1 MSSRQQRIQARRN
14 GAKAAGSKSPAGI
27 QKSAT
32 NSLKHG
38 LTSKAIVLSNE
49 SQAIFEDLHA
59 AYVLEFLPQSTVE
72 MDLVD
77 QMVAAQWRLRRIW
90 RMQTCALDLKMD
102 MQEAELAKKY
112 QQIDQ
117 PTRAT
122 VALAALANEER
133 TLDLL
138 LRYESAHTRAHQRA
152 INSLFKM
159 RNEKLRNDPPPTAA
173 PPCEPVPKSKVQP
186 LPPIS
191 EAKEAPEP
199 IRTSQPGYES
209 NNPPTPI
216 ATDMPTPMP
225 EITHETPH

>member
-1 MSSRQQRIQARRN
+1 
-14 GAKAAGSKSPAGI
+14 
-27 QKSAT
+27 
-32 NSLKHG
+32 
-38 LTSKAIVLSNE
+38 
-49 SQAIFEDLHA
+49 
-59 AYVLEFLPQSTVE
+59 

-102 MQEAELAKKY
+102 QQEAELAKKY

-133 TLDLL
+133 TLDIL
-138 LRYESAHTRAHQRA
+138 LRYETAHTRAHQRA
-152 INSLFKM
+152 LNSLFKM
-159 RNEKLRNDPPPTAA
+159 RNEKLRNDPTPKEGPEPEPGPEPT
-173 PPCEPVPKSKVQP
+173 PEPNVQP
-186 LPPIS
+186 VTPTS
-191 EAKEAPEP
+191 RSKEAKEAPEP